1 MKNNKLEPLI
11 DLLINLTGIMLI
23 ITLVLCG
30 LCFLIIAYRVQK
42 CPISWETEYKDK
54 VMHLSGLLLIF
65 ISATMI
71 FISAT
76 IAFHTY
82 YELDK
87 SDNNAPSS
95 IESKSSTD
103 NQITK
108 KRQDL

>member
-1 MKNNKLEPLI
+1 MKNNNPEPLI
-11 DLLINLTGIMLI
+11 DLLINLNGIMLV

-30 LCFLIIAYRVQK
+30 LCFLIIAYRVYK
-42 CPISWETEYKDK
+42 CPISWETEYKGK
-54 VMHLSGLLLIF
+54 VMHLSRLLLLF
-65 ISATMI
+65 ISG
-71 FISAT
+71 T
-76 IAFHTY
+76 IAFHTC

>member
-1 MKNNKLEPLI
+1 MKNNNLEPLI

-65 ISATMI
+65 ISAT
-71 FISAT
+71 

-87 SDNNAPSS
+87 SGNNAPSS